1 MGFRVLKFGGSSVAN
16 ATAMSRVLD
25 IVGPETE
32 KGRVVLV
39 SSAISGCTDG
49 LLACAAG
56 DTSGLQALKERHL
69 AIVRR
74 LFTGAERV
82 DATAEIAQ
90 LFDEMLAAPEEKVDA
105 RKQARICAAALKYL
119 KESGSDR
126 EVFFDVVSVTFA
138 GDEMQVKFFPQA
150 WIPMYK

>member
-1 MGFRVLKFGGSSVAN
+1 MGFRVLKFGGSSVAD

-25 IVGPETE
+25 IVGGELE

-56 DTSGLQALKERHL
+56 DTLGLPALKQRHQ

-74 LFTGAERV
+74 LFTGDERA
-82 DATAEIAQ
+82 D
-90 LFDEMLAAPEEKVDA
+90 
-105 RKQARICAAALKYL
+105 AAA
-119 KESGSDR
+119 
-126 EVFFDVVSVTFA
+126 
-138 GDEMQVKFFPQA
+138 
-150 WIPMYK
+150 